1 MYVLGIAGTAK
12 NTGKT
17 TTTMALLAAAEKVG
31 HQVALTSIGYDGEN
45 LDNVTGLPKPRITMV
60 EGSLVVTA
68 KKCIPWGTA
77 KLEVVEPLDDIRIPL
92 GKMCI
97 AKVIEAG
104 TVVIAGPNKGSHLT
118 KVIEKIA
125 GYGADVFIVDG
136 ALNRIAPMV
145 RTQGIILATGA
156 ARNTDIERLALE
168 TGSLDTILNLPKAVG
183 IIAETVKQD
192 GIAIISKQG
201 REEYLTIN
209 SLAAA
214 SVSEQLAKKI
224 EADTKTIII
233 PGVVDYG
240 SFKRFLDICGEK
252 LSGKTLI
259 VQDSIKILVGGSPI
273 EVSQAIKHANDL
285 GFAIRVVNRLPL
297 LLITFNPFY
306 PAYSFTDQSYSS
318 AFVDKYKL
326 EEALNL
332 ELRVP
337 AVDVMKTS
345 VDQIYL
351 ELLKKL
357 DKRDLETAAI

>member
-1 MYVLGIAGTAK
+1 
-12 NTGKT
+12 
-17 TTTMALLAAAEKVG
+17 MALLAAADRVG

-45 LDNVTGLPKPRITMV
+45 LDNVTGLPKPRITMA

-77 KLEVVEPLDDIRIPL
+77 KLEIVEPLDDIRIPL

-97 AKVIEAG
+97 AKVIEPG
-104 TVVIAGPNKGSHLT
+104 TVVIAGPNKGSNLT

-125 GYGADVFIVDG
+125 GYGVDVFIVDG

-145 RTQGIILATGA
+145 RTQGIVIATGA

-183 IIAETVKQD
+183 IVAKKVKQD
-192 GIAIISKQG
+192 GITIVSKQG
-201 REEYLTIN
+201 SEDYLTTN
-209 SLAAA
+209 SLAAI
-214 SVSEQLAKKI
+214 SVSEQLSEKI
-224 EADTKTIII
+224 KADTKNIVI

-240 SFKRFLDICGEK
+240 SFKKFLDICGEK
-252 LSGKTLI
+252 LFGKTLI
-259 VQDSIKILVGGSPI
+259 VQDSIKILVGGNPI
-273 EVSQAIKHANDL
+273 EVSQLINRANDL
-285 GFAIRVVNRLPL
+285 GLAIRAVNKLPL

-306 PAYSFTDQSYSS
+306 PAYSFKDQSYSS
-318 AFVDKYKL
+318 AFVDKNKL
-326 EEALNL
+326 KEALNMK
-332 ELRVP
+332 LRIPV
-337 AVDVMKTS
+337 VDVMETS

-357 DKRDLETAAI
+357 DNRDLETAAI